1 MDPITIF
8 CVALVVAIAG
18 TIVAFIVYNYCK
30 SNNEKFKINIF
41 ISLCGDAIA
50 NVIKDVVNII
60 ELNEL
65 DYCTEEEY
73 TEAVVEMTL
82 KKILEN
88 CQELGIDKKYL
99 DLIPSEKL
107 TDIITDLFIDA
118 TVSGEIYSETTEV
131 EDTNTVE
138 DESSDKTE

>member
-8 CVALVVAIAG
+8 CVALVIAVVGAIIA
-18 TIVAFIVYNYCK
+18 AIVYNYCK

-41 ISLCGDAIA
+41 ISLCGDAIT

-60 ELNEL
+60 EINEL

-82 KKILEN
+82 EKILEN

-99 DLIPSEKL
+99 DLIPSGKL
-107 TDIITDLFIDA
+107 TDIITDLFVDA
-118 TVSGEIYSETTEV
+118 TVSGEIYSETI
-131 EDTNTVE
+131 EDEYIDTVE
-138 DESSDKTE
+138 DESSDKSE